1 MMKKLL
7 PMAILAAGLMTSA
20 PANAQSIRFGF
31 EGGLNV
37 TKPSLSEDIFEASNR
52 LGFYIGPKL
61 KFTLPIV
68 GLGVDVA
75 ALYDHR
81 ESKLESQNNV
91 TKTIKQENIIV
102 PVNVRYNVGLG
113 SLLGI
118 YFFGGPQI
126 GFNVGDKSVN
136 WTDLSTYD
144 NTFTLKKSNFSVNLG
159 AGVTVS
165 HFEISARYNIPISKT
180 GEVTSVTTVAG
191 DVASNFSSKS
201 NTWQVGLA
209 YYF

>member
-75 ALYDHR
+75 ALYDHLANMER
-81 ESKLESQNNV
+81 LHAGYSRLVRAQYPV
-91 TKTIKQENIIV
+91 AKTLTQQC
-102 PVNVRYNVGLG
+102 PH
-113 SLLGI
+113 LLG
-118 YFFGGPQI
+118 
-126 GFNVGDKSVN
+126 
-136 WTDLSTYD
+136 
-144 NTFTLKKSNFSVNLG
+144 
-159 AGVTVS
+159 
-165 HFEISARYNIPISKT
+165 
-180 GEVTSVTTVAG
+180 
-191 DVASNFSSKS
+191 
-201 NTWQVGLA
+201 
-209 YYF
+209 